1 MSFAPVPGT
10 QLHYRMEGKRG
21 SPALVLSNSLGTDLA
36 MWEPQLAA
44 LRPHFCIVRYDTRGH
59 GQSGVPPGPYTM
71 DDLGRDVVALLD
83 HIETERASFCG
94 VSLGGM
100 TGMWLGA
107 HAPSR
112 IDKLVLANTAPLMAP
127 PDMWNQRIEKVNA
140 GGMTAISDAVL
151 ARWFT
156 ADFIA
161 RQPSTL
167 AQMKSMM
174 ERQPAAGYVACC
186 AAVRDMDQR
195 EDVARIR
202 APTLLI
208 AGTHDAATPPADA
221 AFLASR
227 IAGARVVELPA
238 AHISNIEA
246 ATRFNAAL
254 TSFLLD
260 KEHSRS

>member
-1 MSFAPVPGT
+1 
-10 QLHYRMEGKRG
+10 MEGTRG

-71 DDLGRDVVALLD
+71 EDLGRDVVALLD

-100 TGMWLGA
+100 TGMWLGV

-112 IDKLVLANTAPLMAP
+112 IDRLVLANTAPRMAP
-127 PDMWNQRIEKVNA
+127 PDLWNQRIEKVNA
-140 GGMTAISDAVL
+140 GGMRAISDAVL

-161 RQPSTL
+161 REPSTL
-167 AQMKSMM
+167 AQMKTMM
-174 ERQPAAGYVACC
+174 ERQPPGGYVACC

-195 EDVARIR
+195 EDVARVR

-208 AGTHDAATPPADA
+208 SGAHDAATPPAEA

-227 IAGARVVELPA
+227 IPGARVVELPA

-246 ATRFNAAL
+246 SAAFNAAL
-254 TSFLLD
+254 ASFLPH
-260 KEHSRS
+260 KEPSRS